1 MIVGGFLVTIAL
13 ITYFIY
19 KPKEP
24 PKGSLGYYKKLW
36 I

>member
-1 MIVGGFLVTIAL
+1 MIVGIFFVTIAL

-19 KPKEP
+19 KPKDS

-36 I
+36 V